1 MNLNDTVQEA
11 CGELSALAQK
21 RMLGVWREP
30 LFHADWLRAVFIH
43 YEVDATDLQ
52 RAVPFELDLYEGR
65 AFVSLVAFTM
75 RDMRPCVGGKLTA
88 WLFKPIATHEFL
100 NVRAYVRH
108 HSEPGIHF
116 LAEWLNNPL
125 SVHLGP
131 ALFGLPYRLGKLTYQ
146 HRHEEGKISGRVAS
160 GNSADYLAYQAALDP
175 AAQFRPCEP
184 SSLDEFLMERY
195 TAFTKLNTRGRFFR
209 IWHQPWRQV
218 PIEVDVLNQSLLTE
232 AWPWFKDARLISA
245 NYSPGIQQVWMG
257 RPQGVR

>member
-1 MNLNDTVQEA
+1 MNLNDTMQEA
-11 CGELSALAQK
+11 GGKLSALAQK
-21 RMLGVWREP
+21 RMLGVWGEP
-30 LFHADWLRAVFIH
+30 LFQADWLRAVFIH
-43 YEVDATDLQ
+43 YEVDAEELQ

-108 HSEPGIHF
+108 HGEPGIHF
-116 LAEWLNNPL
+116 LAEWLNNPV

-131 ALFGLPYRLGKLTYQ
+131 TLFGLPYRLGRLTYQ
-146 HRHEEGKISGRVAS
+146 HRHEEGKISGTVTS
-160 GNSADYLAYQAALDP
+160 GNSAAYLAYQADLDRT
-175 AAQFRPCEP
+175 AQFRPCEP
-184 SSLDEFLMERY
+184 GSLDEFLMERY
-195 TAFTKLNTRGRFFR
+195 TAFTKLNARGRFFR
-209 IWHQPWRQV
+209 IWHPPWPQA

-232 AWPWFKDARLISA
+232 AWPWFWHARLIGA

-257 RPQGVR
+257 RPLK